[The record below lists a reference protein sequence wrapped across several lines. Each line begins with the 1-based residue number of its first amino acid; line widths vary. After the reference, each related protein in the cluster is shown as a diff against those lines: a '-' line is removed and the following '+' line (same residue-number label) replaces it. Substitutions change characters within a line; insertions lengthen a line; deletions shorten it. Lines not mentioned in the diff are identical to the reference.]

1 MRIASNKLTGS
12 PTPLVVEVPAVHAQH
27 TPDLEGDKG
36 DRYYLPGMIV
46 PFHPKSERMRH
57 PLNALEGEVPE
68 MLRRGHQP
76 PASTGNPCRV
86 RSEIA
91 GSDQDDTARA
101 EVARAERER
110 LMRAWQMLED
120 IEQRDDIH
128 HSELREIVLVGH
140 AREHA
145 QTLFPTKVAASSAI
159 SMPATSK

>member
-1 MRIASNKLTGS
+1 
-12 PTPLVVEVPAVHAQH
+12 
-27 TPDLEGDKG
+27 
-36 DRYYLPGMIV
+36 
-46 PFHPKSERMRH
+46 
-57 PLNALEGEVPE
+57 

-145 QTLFPTKVAASSAI
+145 QTLFPTKGRGFLRDLDAGHIEVG
-159 SMPATSK
+159 PRFL